1 MFADTSDG
9 VPLQHESPGISMGG
23 DIEEDT
29 KAKMDKE
36 DTEEGMDEEDTG
48 EGTDEE
54 DAEESTDEEEDSSA
68 TGPLESDGQERP
80 HLLLLDLNAGCT
92 WDANN

>member
-1 MFADTSDG
+1 MFADASDG
-9 VPLQHESPGISMGG
+9 VPSWHESPRISMGG

-48 EGTDEE
+48 EGM
-54 DAEESTDEEEDSSA
+54 DEEEDSSA

-80 HLLLLDLNAGCT
+80 HLLLLDLNARCT
-92 WDANN
+92 WDADN